1 MLHVCMING
10 YYADFFF
17 FFVAFN
23 LSSAYSRETSS
34 NLTNQSLNLVF
45 MASLLYIYLSLFGVN
60 ILTRYVLFVSFAV
73 CLFCFLLKV
82 YDKP

>member
-17 FFVAFN
+17 F
-23 LSSAYSRETSS
+23 SSRSTYLQHTVETSS
-34 NLTNQSLNLVF
+34 NLTNQSLNFVF

-60 ILTRYVLFVSFAV
+60 ILTRYVLFVSFAF